1 MNKEIIGKNSLD
13 KYPILTGKEPP
24 KIIGITEKQYYEYK
38 KLKQDNKQLKTI
50 IKTLIKEYDLYPTE
64 YVKNLI
70 KGDGD
75 E

>member
-13 KYPILTGKEPP
+13 KCPILTGKEPP

-38 KLKQDNKQLKTI
+38 KLKQDNKQLKSI